1 MKSKKIVSLVAM
13 TAMLAACSQDELV
26 SIAGDAKVDLGN
38 RPVIGNVAL
47 GLGDIQTRMELAAG
61 SSLRF
66 DWVNGDQ
73 IGAAIVDLP
82 VSTPVSGK
90 DFSSE
95 GGEDY
100 SALSWTYD
108 EYLAN
113 VKKGAES
120 DVTYEQA
127 GLTAKDF
134 YQTHDYISSN
144 YPYEYK
150 DGSFNT
156 QANLVEG
163 NYVFYAPYNA
173 ANLMRKPIKAVLPM
187 EQDCSST
194 TMKKTKYK
202 QKDAEVSSTVLEQFY
217 KGTIEGFENAPV
229 VLGYQFLAAPTDG
242 SVIRPKVEM
251 NQLYAFPMITVKNDF
266 TGRLYGEAND
276 NTSTAVDAKGVTMT
290 IDSIQIYHENAASNI
305 FYTALTKAGQIAG
318 KLATDGEWGGKRFT
332 EGAPTA
338 ELLDASS
345 FETAYLHH
353 GATNAIKLGAAN
365 AVLGNKANR
374 VTCVIGKELKK
385 GEDYHFHAIL
395 PAADYEKK
403 LKARV
408 FVTIDEKQ
416 YVIAKAKVAATT
428 FETSEWA
435 DFTFEDEVNGG
446 QNCVLIRGEHYP
458 QAEFQQDGNGTK
470 SFAGNMMTLV
480 LGEGT
485 AAFELDD
492 HAVAPV
498 VDNGLKTNAELINY
512 LVNNVQRGVNITECP
527 DLKKVELANWKT
539 STEGGITAAAGNLA
553 FSANNTIIINAELVA
568 ALAQQVY
575 VKGDETFTL
584 ATNLPVAN
592 DVKLSVDGD
601 VYTYT
606 TLGET
611 PVSFAFTM
619 TGVTMGNTATAL
631 VAGINKIGASDQ
643 DAPVT
648 ATLALAEKAK
658 DAVVVLAGAA
668 TPNVTTVTVN
678 NGGAGINAIYV
689 NANTKLVVS
698 GKACNALIIANGG
711 VIELQAGASLTNKNN
726 EFAASVVIT
735 NNIAGVIEGKIAEGA
750 TVAATY
756 GASWPTAKI
765 AATSRINA
773 VTINLSTE
781 NTNFQIEQAQM
792 DIFSNLTDGVAL
804 TLGSNI
810 KGITSDS
817 NVVLTNL
824 TALNSDNAI
833 TWTTT
838 SNTGITVSHKGAAI
852 DSNVT
857 MGSGVTLIDTA
868 E

>member
-90 DFSSE
+90 NLTSE

-100 SALSWTYD
+100 SALNWTYD

-113 VKKGAES
+113 VKKGAKS

-194 TMKKTKYK
+194 TMKDTKYK
-202 QKDAEVSSTVLEQFY
+202 QQDAKVSSTVLDQFY
-217 KGTIEGFENAPV
+217 KGTIKGFENAPV

-290 IDSIQIYHENAASNI
+290 IDSIQIYHENATSNI
-305 FYTALTKAGQIAG
+305 FYTALTKASQIADE
-318 KLATDGEWGGKRFT
+318 LAKDGEWGGKRFT

-353 GATNAIKLGAAN
+353 KATNAIKLGAAN
-365 AVLGNKANR
+365 TALANKENR

-395 PAADYEKK
+395 PAADYGKD

-408 FVTIDEKQ
+408 FVTIGEKQ

-643 DAPVT
+643 TSPVT
-648 ATLALAEKAK
+648 ATLALAENAK
-658 DAVVVLAGAA
+658 DAVVVLAGK
-668 TPNVTTVTVN
+668 TGSETTVTVN

-711 VIELQAGASLTNKNN
+711 EIELQAGASLTNKNN
-726 EFAASVVIT
+726 EFAASVAIT
-735 NNIAGVIEGKIAEGA
+735 NNIAGVIEGTIAEGA

-765 AATSRINA
+765 AATSRINT
-773 VTINLSTE
+773 VTINLSTV
-781 NTNFQIEQAQM
+781 NANFQIEQAQM

-804 TLGSNI
+804 TLGANI
-810 KGITSDS
+810 QGITSAS
-817 NVVLTNL
+817 NVTLTNL
-824 TALNSDNAI
+824 TELTAPSEIN
-833 TWTTT
+833 WTTT
-838 SNTGITVSHKGAAI
+838 NNTGITVSHKGAAI
-852 DSNVT
+852 TNVIATGNVT
-857 MGSGVTLIDTA
+857 FEDTTA
-868 E
+868 N

>member
-90 DFSSE
+90 NLTSE

-100 SALSWTYD
+100 SVLSWTYD

-113 VKKGAES
+113 VKKGAKS

-134 YQTHDYISSN
+134 YVTHDYISSN

-194 TMKKTKYK
+194 TMKDTKYK
-202 QKDAEVSSTVLEQFY
+202 QQDAKVSSTVLEQFY

-251 NQLYAFPMITVKNDF
+251 NQLYAFPMITVKNEF
-266 TGRLYGEAND
+266 TGRLYGETND
-276 NTSTAVDAKGVTMT
+276 DKSKPGDADGVTMT
-290 IDSIQIYHENAASNI
+290 IDSIQIYHDTKSTNNI
-305 FYTALTKAGQIAG
+305 FYTALTKAGQIATE
-318 KLATDGEWGGKRFT
+318 LAKDGEWGGKRFT
-332 EGAPTA
+332 KGAPTA
-338 ELLDASS
+338 DLLAN
-345 FETAYLHH
+345 FETEYLHH
-353 GATNAIKLGAAN
+353 KATNAIKLGVAN
-365 AVLGNKANR
+365 TALANKANR

-395 PAADYEKK
+395 PAADYGKD

-408 FVTIDEKQ
+408 FVTIGEKQ
-416 YVIAKAKVAATT
+416 YVIAKADVADKT
-428 FETSEWA
+428 FVTSNWA
-435 DFTFEDEVNGG
+435 DFTFEDKVNGG

-480 LGEGT
+480 LGKGT

-492 HAVAPV
+492 HATAPV
-498 VDNGLKTNAELINY
+498 VDNGLKTNTDLINY
-512 LVNNVQRGVNITECP
+512 LVNNVQRGVSIAEIVA
-527 DLKKVELANWKT
+527 LRGVEQANWKT
-539 STEGGITAAAGNLA
+539 YEEKDVVVPAAGNLA
-553 FSANNTIIINAELVA
+553 FSKDNTIIINAELVA

-592 DVKLSVDGD
+592 DVKLSVNGD

-631 VAGINKIGASDQ
+631 VAGINKIGESNQTSA
-643 DAPVT
+643 VT
-648 ATLALAEKAK
+648 ATLALAENAK
-658 DAVVVLAGAA
+658 DAVVVLAGK
-668 TPNVTTVTVN
+668 TGSETTVTVN

-765 AATSRINA
+765 AATSRINT
-773 VTINLSTE
+773 VTINLSTA
-781 NTNFQIEQAQM
+781 NANFKIEQAQM

-804 TLGSNI
+804 TLGANI
-810 KGITSDS
+810 QGITSDS
-817 NVVLTNL
+817 NVELTNL
-824 TALNSDNAI
+824 TALTAVGNIEWVTS
-833 TWTTT
+833 
-838 SNTGITVSHKGAAI
+838 SNTGIIVSHKGATI
-852 DSNVT
+852 DSKITMGTNVT
-857 MGSGVTLIDTA
+857 FEDTTA
-868 E
+868 N